1 MINQIVKKIVP
12 GAVYEKEFKIAGQA
26 HPFYSFHRPDFEA
39 NWSDQMASRLEQ
51 PSKHHFIDRYNRK
64 IALDGIRDKLA
75 NRDCCYLDVG
85 CSSGYMI
92 EDVLANFPNVNI
104 VGVDYFSGG
113 ILQCHKRLPDIP
125 IFQMDLSSCQFPDSL
140 FDSIT
145 CLNVLEHIQDDVLA
159 LKHLYRITKP
169 SGRIVITVPMGRNLY
184 DIYDQVHYHVRRYQM
199 PEIVSKM
206 RSVGF
211 NILKNNYFGVFVYP
225 GFYVT
230 KKINKLRFSQ
240 VSEERKMEIVFR
252 EIKESSRSTFIE
264 HLVNVEYFL
273 GRVIRYPF
281 GIRGYIFAQKPR

>member
-1 MINQIVKKIVP
+1 MINEIVKKIIP
-12 GAVYEKEFKIAGQA
+12 AAVYEKEFKIGERAY
-26 HPFYSFHRPDFEA
+26 PFYSFHRPDSEA

-64 IALDGIRDKLA
+64 IALDGVKDKLA
-75 NRDCCYLDVG
+75 GKNCCYLDVG

-92 EDVLANFPNVNI
+92 EEVLENFPDVNI
-104 VGVDYFSGG
+104 IGVDYFSAG

-125 IFQMDLSSCQFPDSL
+125 IFQMDLSNCQFPDNL

-145 CLNVLEHIQDDVLA
+145 CLNVLEHIQDDTSA

-169 SGRIVITVPMGRNLY
+169 GGKIVITVPMGQNLY

-199 PEIVSKM
+199 PEIINKI

-211 NILKNNYFGVFVYP
+211 NVLKNNYFGVFIYP

-240 VSEERKMEIVFR
+240 ASEERKIEIVFK
-252 EIKESSRSTFIE
+252 EIKESSHSAFIE
-264 HLVNVEYFL
+264 YLVNVEYAL
-273 GRVIRYPF
+273 GKIIRYPF
-281 GIRGYIFAQKPR
+281 GIRSYILARKN